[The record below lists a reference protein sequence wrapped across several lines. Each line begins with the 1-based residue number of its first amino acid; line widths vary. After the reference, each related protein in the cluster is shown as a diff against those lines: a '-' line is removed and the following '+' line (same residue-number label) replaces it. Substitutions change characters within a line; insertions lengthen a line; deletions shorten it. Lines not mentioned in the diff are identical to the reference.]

1 MPHGTDESGLRRP
14 HKLSQRQ
21 ILAHIKPEST
31 DAPSWGEFKF
41 AQVSGG
47 EITAAVEKVYS
58 GGEQFPTVLCAPY
71 EIGDI
76 TVTAHM
82 DDYET
87 QQTEPGFGGVGVA
100 VKLAILRQRVGRAY
114 YTVTVFLTDCE
125 ITVTGSDR
133 IYTNALLVGITEPEG
148 DASSGA
154 PATFS
159 LTFACQGVTSN
170 LASHAGPV

>member
-1 MPHGTDESGLRRP
+1 MPHGGP

-21 ILAHIKPEST
+21 IVCNIVREDDTL
-31 DAPSWGEFKF
+31 PSWGEFLF

-47 EITAAVEKVYS
+47 EITAAVEKVYA
-58 GGEQFPTVLCAPY
+58 GGDQFPTVLCAPY
-71 EIGDI
+71 EIGDV

-82 DDYET
+82 DDYEEQST
-87 QQTEPGFGGVGVA
+87 DPGMGGAGVA
-100 VKLAILRQRVGRAY
+100 VKLATLREKVGRAY
-114 YTVTVFLTDCE
+114 YTLNVYLTDCDIK
-125 ITVTGSDR
+125 ITGTDR
-133 IYTNALLVGITEPEG
+133 QYTNALLVGITEPEG

-170 LASHAGPV
+170 LASH

>member
-1 MPHGTDESGLRRP
+1 MPHGGP

-21 ILAHIKPEST
+21 IVCSITPEDELS
-31 DAPSWGEFKF
+31 PSWGEFKF

-47 EITAAVEKVYS
+47 EITAAVEKVYA
-58 GGEQFPTVLCAPY
+58 GGAQFPEVLCAPY

-82 DDYET
+82 DDYDE
-87 QQTEPGFGGVGVA
+87 QSSEAGGAGVA
-100 VKLAILRQRVGRAY
+100 VKLAQLRNKVGRVY
-114 YTVTVFLTDCE
+114 YTLNVFLTDCD
-125 ITVTGSDR
+125 ITVTGTDR
-133 IYTNALLVGITEPEG
+133 IYSEALLVGITEPEG

-159 LTFACQGVTSN
+159 LTFACQNVVSELG
-170 LASHAGPV
+170 AA

>member
-1 MPHGTDESGLRRP
+1 MAEHPQ
-14 HKLSQRQ
+14 KLSQRQ
-21 ILAHIKPEST
+21 IVCSIVPEDDTS
-31 DAPSWGEFKF
+31 PSWGEFLF

-47 EITAAVEKVYS
+47 EITAAVEKVYA
-58 GGEQFPTVLCAPY
+58 GGDQFPSVLCAPY

-82 DDYET
+82 DSAEE
-87 QQTEPGFGGVGVA
+87 QSTEPGLGGSGVA
-100 VKLAILRQRVGRAY
+100 VKLASLREKVGRAY
-114 YTVTVFLTDCE
+114 YTLNVYLTDCD
-125 ITVTGSDR
+125 ITITGTDR
-133 IYTNALLVGITEPEG
+133 IYVNALLVGITEPEG

-170 LASHAGPV
+170 LASH

>member
-1 MPHGTDESGLRRP
+1 MPHGRP

-21 ILAHIKPEST
+21 IVCSIVPEDEQS
-31 DAPSWGEFKF
+31 PSWGEFLF

-47 EITAAVEKVYS
+47 EITAAVEKVYA
-58 GGEQFPTVLCAPY
+58 GGSPSPEVLCAPY

-82 DDYET
+82 DDYEE
-87 QQTEPGFGGVGVA
+87 QSSEPGLGGAGVA
-100 VKLAILRQRVGRAY
+100 VKLAILRGQVGRAY
-114 YTVTVFLTDCE
+114 YTLNVFLTDCD
-125 ITVTGSDR
+125 IQVTGTDR
-133 IYTNALLVGITEPEG
+133 IYTSALLVGITEPEG

-159 LTFACQGVTSN
+159 LTFACQDVASDLAQTSN
-170 LASHAGPV
+170 YS